1 MYAATANLWVA
12 RDKLRSFPIAQ
23 ARCKAVEY
31 ELLKQAELELTIAYD
46 LMESRWKIWNS
57 IFWKRSNADTQ
68 RSVKNQLEG
77 LTFDARTSLLN
88 AGKLC
93 NRYFDLHEISDDNQ
107 EIWVAIIHNLHR
119 ANSLIIEDYY
129 HDSSFKQLKLELQI

>member
-12 RDKLRSFPIAQ
+12 RDKLMSFPI
-23 ARCKAVEY
+23 EH
-31 ELLKQAELELTIAYD
+31 ELLIQAELELTIAYD

-57 IFWKRSNADTQ
+57 IFWKRSNAATQ
-68 RSVKNQLEG
+68 RSVRNQLEG

-93 NRYFDLHEISDDNQ
+93 NQYFNLYGIADDNK
-107 EIWVAIIHNLHR
+107 ELWVVIIHNLHR
-119 ANSLIIEDYY
+119 ANNLIIKDYY
-129 HDSSFKQLKLELQI
+129 YDSSFKQLKLELQI

>member
-12 RDKLRSFPIAQ
+12 RDKLRSFPI
-23 ARCKAVEY
+23 EH
-31 ELLKQAELELTIAYD
+31 ELLIQAELELTIAYD

-57 IFWKRSNADTQ
+57 IFWKRSNAATQ
-68 RSVKNQLEG
+68 QSVRNQLEG

-93 NRYFDLHEISDDNQ
+93 NQYLNLYGIADDNQ
-107 EIWVAIIHNLHR
+107 ELWVAIIHNLHR

>member
-12 RDKLRSFPIAQ
+12 RDKLRSFPI
-23 ARCKAVEY
+23 EH
-31 ELLKQAELELTIAYD
+31 ELLIQAELELTIAYD

-57 IFWKRSNADTQ
+57 IFWKRSNAATQ
-68 RSVKNQLEG
+68 RSVRNQLEG

-93 NRYFDLHEISDDNQ
+93 NRYFDVHGVSDDNQ
-107 EIWVAIIHNLHR
+107 ELWVAIIHNLHR
-119 ANSLIIEDYY
+119 ANNLIIEDYY